1 MARMVTTFGFATEF
15 PNRIRVQAPAALLDH
30 AGHQVIFSDELRQN
44 PEGKLAFQIPIP
56 DSVDPAQFPGVPMV
70 IPEVVVLYDD
80 YVEHVGR
87 GAIREARDAG
97 QRIVADIERRPVDPG
112 TRANRVGAAFAAD
125 VIVVASPVL
134 EQWMGGPSDRMFV
147 VPNWDETVDTDWSVV
162 LEHLHPR

>member
-1 MARMVTTFGFATEF
+1 MGRMVTTFGFATEF
-15 PNRIRVQAPAALLDH
+15 PNRIRVQAPAAFLDH
-30 AGHQVIFSDELRQN
+30 VGHQVIFSAELRQN

-56 DSVDPAQFPGVPMV
+56 ESVDASSFPGVPMV

-87 GAIREARDAG
+87 GPIREARDAG
-97 QRIVADIERRPVDPG
+97 QVIVADIERRPVDPQS
-112 TRANRVGAAFAAD
+112 RANRVSGAFAANF
-125 VIVVASPVL
+125 IVVADREL
-134 EQWMGGPSDRMFV
+134 ERWMGGPSERIFV

>member
-1 MARMVTTFGFATEF
+1 MRRMVTTFGFATEF
-15 PNRIRVQAPAALLDH
+15 PNRIRAQAPAAFLDH
-30 AGHQVIFSDELRQN
+30 VGHQVIFSAELRQN

-56 DSVDPAQFPGVPMV
+56 ANVDQSSFPGVPMV
-70 IPEVVVLYDD
+70 IPEVVVLFDD

-87 GAIREARDAG
+87 GAIREAREAG
-97 QRIVADIERRPVDPG
+97 QRIVADIERRPVDSLV
-112 TRANRVGAAFAAD
+112 RANRVGAAFAAD

-134 EQWMGGPSDRMFV
+134 ERWMGGPSERMFV